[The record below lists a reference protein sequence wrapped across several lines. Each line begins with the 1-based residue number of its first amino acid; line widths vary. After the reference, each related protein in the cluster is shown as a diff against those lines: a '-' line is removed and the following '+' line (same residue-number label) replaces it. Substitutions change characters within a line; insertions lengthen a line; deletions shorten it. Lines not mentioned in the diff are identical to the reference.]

1 MSGTSADLIDCAALD
16 LSSEEIKVLSCKNS
30 EIPKNLKKDIIQSS
44 QSEKI
49 EQKLVDDFTKIIGN
63 FCLIHVN
70 DEYPKSTKF
79 DK

>member
-1 MSGTSADLIDCAALD
+1 MTKEFHID
-16 LSSEEIKVLSCKNS
+16 NT
-30 EIPKNLKKDIIQSS
+30 
-44 QSEKI
+44 
-49 EQKLVDDFTKIIGN
+49 QKLVDDFTKIIGN

>member
-1 MSGTSADLIDCAALD
+1 MSKNFSKLTFDQ
-16 LSSEEIKVLSCKNS
+16 IKVGMTK
-30 EIPKNLKKDIIQSS
+30 EFHIDIT
-44 QSEKI
+44 
-49 EQKLVDDFTKIIGN
+49 QKLVDDFTKINRN